1 MRLISTIAIGVVLWG
16 PPLAAII
23 ANRTDPDIATA
34 LGVPY
39 AFVAGLLAGSVTT
52 AGIALAAQRW
62 HDIRPY
68 YWLVA
73 IMMVAAVLLFTLANR
88 GSLSVV
94 S

>member
-1 MRLISTIAIGVVLWG
+1 MRIISTIVIGVALWG

-39 AFVAGLLAGSVTT
+39 GFVAGLLAGAVTT
-52 AGIALAAQRW
+52 VGIALAALRW
-62 HDIRPY
+62 QGIRPY

-73 IMMVAAVLLFTLANR
+73 IMIVAAVLLFTLANR